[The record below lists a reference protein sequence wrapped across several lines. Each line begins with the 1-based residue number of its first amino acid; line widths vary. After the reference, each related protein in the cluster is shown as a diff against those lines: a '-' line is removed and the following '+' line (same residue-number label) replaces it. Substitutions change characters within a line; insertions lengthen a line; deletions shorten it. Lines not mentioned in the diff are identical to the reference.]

1 MATSTL
7 YVDMMSQPSRA
18 CAYFAHLCSLPV
30 TTRLTTLGK
39 KEQRTPEYLAMN
51 PLGQVPF
58 LREPDGWGLPESSAI
73 LKYLADRHRAK
84 VADHWYPTE
93 LRARARVNAA
103 LDWYHGTVR
112 RGAAGVIW
120 NALIARNMGLP
131 LSRETARVM
140 LGVLEGSLKTLENVW
155 LKGPGDGG
163 GPFMMGADKPCIA
176 DLLVAEVGGAARRG
190 AAHVYHRLACKKT
203 KRRPCA
209 RCAARSS
216 SFLPLK
222 IHHRI

>member
-73 LKYLADRHRAK
+73 LKYLADRHRGK

-112 RGAAGVIW
+112 RGAAGVTW
-120 NALIARNMGLP
+120 NALIAKNMGLP

-140 LGVLEGSLKTLENVW
+140 LGVLQGSLKTLENVW
-155 LKGPGDGG
+155 LKGPGDG

-176 DLLVAEVGGAARRG
+176 DLLVAEVGRG
-190 AAHVYHRLACKKT
+190 ACVPPSRVQKT
-203 KRRPCA
+203 RRPCA
-209 RCAARSS
+209 
-216 SFLPLK
+216 PLSDE
-222 IHHRI
+222 